1 MTHSAN
7 IQLNLN
13 RIKHVPFNTY
23 DEDFTF
29 VVNGE
34 HYQTSKIVCD
44 LISPTICQMHHNDP
58 TINTFTINTS
68 NEGNFSNFLN
78 LINFEV
84 NHISESDLGFF
95 CEVSR
100 ILGITSQDINNFHE
114 EHDINESNVI
124 ELIRTHELFSDIYA
138 EQLER
143 EIDIVSSNF
152 FKFAD
157 IHSSDLIHLKTST
170 LDRIIDNDHLKLESE
185 DQLLTFI
192 IGVITESNKSDSWYL
207 LEHVLFCNV
216 SSAVMS
222 SFVDIIDSDID
233 RIDRSLWRS
242 ISSRLRLP
250 VSVDNRNQRTRYEGK
265 FISSGNATEFC
276 GIISHMRSENNND
289 ISSRIGITAS
299 STLNSNYLPSNVT
312 IYEERGKDFYS
323 EDQANS
329 WIKFEFKSNKVVP
342 RSYQV
347 MSYHA
352 GQNGYH
358 PKSWVIEGSNSGE
371 DDSWVTLDS
380 RNNCAEL
387 NGPYKT
393 QIFEISNGNTEE
405 FRFIRMRLTGPD
417 WANYNYL
424 KLSAFEIYGEL
435 I

>member
-1 MTHSAN
+1 
-7 IQLNLN
+7 
-13 RIKHVPFNTY
+13 
-23 DEDFTF
+23 
-29 VVNGE
+29 
-34 HYQTSKIVCD
+34 
-44 LISPTICQMHHNDP
+44 MHQNDP

-114 EHDINESNVI
+114 ELDIKESNVI
-124 ELIRTHELFSDIYA
+124 EFIRTHELFSDIYA

-143 EIDIVSSNF
+143 EIDFVSSNF

-157 IHSSDLIHLKTST
+157 IHWSDLIHLKTST
-170 LDRIIDNDHLKLESE
+170 LDRIIDNDHLKLRSE

-192 IGVITESNKSDSWYL
+192 IGVIKESKKSDSWDL

-216 SSAVMS
+216 SSEVMS

-250 VSVDNRNQRTRYEGK
+250 VSVDNRNLDTRYRGK
-265 FISSGNATEFC
+265 FFSSGNATEFC

-289 ISSRIGITAS
+289 ISSKIGITAS
-299 STLNSNYLPSNVT
+299 STFSDYLPSNVT
-312 IYEERGKDFYS
+312 IYEERGKYFES
-323 EDQANS
+323 QNQANS

-347 MSYHA
+347 MSYVY
-352 GQNGYH
+352 GPNSQH

-371 DDSWVTLDS
+371 DSWVTLDS
-380 RNNCAEL
+380 RNNCPDL
-387 NGPYKT
+387 NGLHKT
-393 QIFEISNGNTEE
+393 QIFEISKGNTEE
-405 FRFIRMRLTGPD
+405 FRFIRMRLTGPN
-417 WANYNYL
+417 WSNNNHL
-424 KLSAFEIYGEL
+424 EFSAFEIYGEL